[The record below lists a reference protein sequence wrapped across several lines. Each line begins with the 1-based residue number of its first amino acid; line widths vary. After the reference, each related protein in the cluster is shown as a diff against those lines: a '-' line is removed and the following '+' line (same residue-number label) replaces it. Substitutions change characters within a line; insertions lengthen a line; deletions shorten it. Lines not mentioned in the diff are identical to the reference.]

1 MTDLE
6 QNIEDAKTVEQAMAA
21 LGLTDEKDLLNL
33 SGAVKEGI
41 KNGFAEAII
50 EKDNEENK
58 DKMDK
63 NGSPLYTPVTLD
75 DILKSMGRP
84 LQRKI

>member
-58 DKMDK
+58 DKTDK